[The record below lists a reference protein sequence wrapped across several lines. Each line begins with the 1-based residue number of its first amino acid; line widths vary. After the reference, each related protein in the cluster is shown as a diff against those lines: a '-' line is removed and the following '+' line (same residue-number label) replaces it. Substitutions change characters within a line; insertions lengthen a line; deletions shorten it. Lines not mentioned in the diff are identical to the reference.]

1 LVIDALDGSR
11 GDPTGSALLA
21 VMQAVMQR
29 NDQWHVAASI
39 RKYDLRYSPV
49 LRELFLLQGTT
60 AISAEFQDAEFA
72 IERHI
77 NVPLFTDAE
86 LAAIREQAPSLDQLL
101 ESAPAALH
109 GLLRVPFSLRLM
121 ANIVESGVN
130 LADLRPIRTQGE
142 LLRRF
147 WPYRVLHASNADLR
161 ERVVQQ
167 ACRLMVTD
175 RRLRV
180 DRQKIVEPG
189 SVSALVALLSGQV
202 LMEWQATSV
211 GAPNRQIISFAQEFD
226 AKAVL
231 LQSHLD
237 YTQAHDEIT
246 HAMGRT
252 PE

>member
-1 LVIDALDGSR
+1 
-11 GDPTGSALLA
+11 
-21 VMQAVMQR
+21 
-29 NDQWHVAASI
+29 
-39 RKYDLRYSPV
+39 
-49 LRELFLLQGTT
+49 
-60 AISAEFQDAEFA
+60 
-72 IERHI
+72 
-77 NVPLFTDAE
+77 
-86 LAAIREQAPSLDQLL
+86 
-101 ESAPAALH
+101 
-109 GLLRVPFSLRLM
+109 
-121 ANIVESGVN
+121 
-130 LADLRPIRTQGE
+130 
-142 LLRRF
+142 
-147 WPYRVLHASNADLR
+147 
-161 ERVVQQ
+161 
-167 ACRLMVTD
+167 MVTD